1 MFKLCL
7 VTDEKLCM
15 GRSLP
20 DIVRKAVEGGV
31 TMVQLREKNA
41 DTRTFIEKAFILK
54 EILNPFRVPLIIN
67 DRVDVALAVKADGIH
82 IGQKDMPYELL
93 KKIIPES
100 MIVGLSV
107 ETMEQIQIANNYKV
121 DYLGISPIFATPT
134 KTDTS
139 GCWGIE
145 GLKKARNSTNHKL
158 IAIGGISNTNVKTI
172 IDAGANGIAV
182 VSAICAALDP
192 AASTLELGQIIY
204 QARNL
209 L

>member
-134 KTDTS
+134 KTDTL

-145 GLKKARNSTNHKL
+145 GLKKARNITNHKL
-158 IAIGGISNTNVKTI
+158 IAIGGISKTNVKTI

-182 VSAICAALDP
+182 VSAICSAEDP
-192 AASTLELGQIIY
+192 QKAASELLSLINIKFKF
-204 QARNL
+204 
-209 L
+209 

>member
-41 DTRTFIEKAFILK
+41 DTRTFIEKALTLK
-54 EILNPFRVPLIIN
+54 EVLKPFQVPLIIN

-182 VSAICAALDP
+182 VSAICSAEDP
-192 AASTLELGQIIY
+192 QKAASELLSLINIKFKF
-204 QARNL
+204 
-209 L
+209 

>member
-20 DIVRKAVEGGV
+20 DVVRKAVEGGV

-54 EILNPFRVPLIIN
+54 EVLKPFRVPLIIN

-82 IGQKDMPYELL
+82 IGQKDMSYELL

-134 KTDTS
+134 KTDTL

-158 IAIGGISNTNVKTI
+158 IAIGGISKTNVKTI

-182 VSAICAALDP
+182 VSAICSAEDP
-192 AASTLELGQIIY
+192 QKAASELLSLINIKFKF
-204 QARNL
+204 
-209 L
+209 

>member
-1 MFKLCL
+1 
-7 VTDEKLCM
+7 M
-15 GRSLP
+15 GRSLT
-20 DIVRKAVEGGV
+20 DVVRKAVEGGV

-41 DTRTFIEKAFILK
+41 DTRTFIEKALTLK
-54 EILNPFRVPLIIN
+54 EVLKPFQVPLIIN
-67 DRVDVALAVKADGIH
+67 DRVDVALTVKADGIH

-182 VSAICAALDP
+182 VSAICSAEDP
-192 AASTLELGQIIY
+192 QKAASELLSLINIKFKF
-204 QARNL
+204 
-209 L
+209 

>member
-20 DIVRKAVEGGV
+20 GIVRKAVEGGV

-41 DTRTFIEKAFILK
+41 DTRTFIEKALTLK
-54 EILNPFRVPLIIN
+54 EVLKPFRVPLIIN

-182 VSAICAALDP
+182 VSAICSAEDP
-192 AASTLELGQIIY
+192 QKAASELLSLINIKFKF
-204 QARNL
+204 
-209 L
+209 

>member
-20 DIVRKAVEGGV
+20 DIVRKAVEAGV

-182 VSAICAALDP
+182 VSAICSAEDP
-192 AASTLELGQIIY
+192 QKAASELLSLINIKFKF
-204 QARNL
+204 
-209 L
+209 

>member
-54 EILNPFRVPLIIN
+54 EVLKPFRVPLIIN

-182 VSAICAALDP
+182 VSAICSAEDP
-192 AASTLELGQIIY
+192 QKAASELLSLINIKFKF
-204 QARNL
+204 
-209 L
+209 

>member
-107 ETMEQIQIANNYKV
+107 ETMEQIQMANNYKV

-182 VSAICAALDP
+182 VSAICSAEDP
-192 AASTLELGQIIY
+192 Q
-204 QARNL
+204 
-209 L
+209 

>member
-31 TMVQLREKNA
+31 TMVQSREKNA

-182 VSAICAALDP
+182 VSAICSAEDP
-192 AASTLELGQIIY
+192 QKAASELLSLINIKFKF
-204 QARNL
+204 
-209 L
+209 

>member
-182 VSAICAALDP
+182 VSAICSAEDP
-192 AASTLELGQIIY
+192 Q
-204 QARNL
+204 
-209 L
+209 

>member
-182 VSAICAALDP
+182 VSAICSAEDP
-192 AASTLELGQIIY
+192 QKAASELLSLINI
-204 QARNL
+204 NFKF
-209 L
+209 

>member
-158 IAIGGISNTNVKTI
+158 IAIGGISKTNVKTI

-182 VSAICAALDP
+182 VSAICSAEDP
-192 AASTLELGQIIY
+192 QKAASELLSLINIKFKF
-204 QARNL
+204 
-209 L
+209 

>member
-1 MFKLCL
+1 M
-7 VTDEKLCM
+7 
-15 GRSLP
+15 
-20 DIVRKAVEGGV
+20 
-31 TMVQLREKNA
+31 
-41 DTRTFIEKAFILK
+41 
-54 EILNPFRVPLIIN
+54 PLIIN

-182 VSAICAALDP
+182 VSAICSAEDP
-192 AASTLELGQIIY
+192 QKAASELLSLINIKFKF
-204 QARNL
+204 
-209 L
+209 

>member
-20 DIVRKAVEGGV
+20 DVVRKAVEGGV

-54 EILNPFRVPLIIN
+54 EVLKPFRVPLIIN

-93 KKIIPES
+93 KKMIPES

-121 DYLGISPIFATPT
+121 DYLGISPIFATST
-134 KTDTS
+134 KTDTL

-158 IAIGGISNTNVKTI
+158 IAIGGISKTNVKTI
-172 IDAGANGIAV
+172 IDAGANGIAI
-182 VSAICAALDP
+182 VSAICSAEDP
-192 AASTLELGQIIY
+192 QKAASELLSLINIKFKF
-204 QARNL
+204 
-209 L
+209 

>member
-15 GRSLP
+15 GRSLT
-20 DIVRKAVEGGV
+20 DVVRKAVEGGV

-41 DTRTFIEKAFILK
+41 DTRTFIEKALTLK
-54 EILNPFRVPLIIN
+54 EVLKPFQVPLIIN
-67 DRVDVALAVKADGIH
+67 DRVDVALTVKADGIH

-182 VSAICAALDP
+182 VSAICSAEDP
-192 AASTLELGQIIY
+192 QKAASELLSLINIKFKF
-204 QARNL
+204 
-209 L
+209 

>member
-182 VSAICAALDP
+182 VSAICSAEDP
-192 AASTLELGQIIY
+192 QKAASELLSLINIKFKF
-204 QARNL
+204 
-209 L
+209 

>member
-107 ETMEQIQIANNYKV
+107 ETMEQIQMANNYKV

-182 VSAICAALDP
+182 VSAICSAEDP
-192 AASTLELGQIIY
+192 QKAASELLSLINIKFKF
-204 QARNL
+204 
-209 L
+209 